1 MRRLLW
7 RSRSP
12 WRKRTASHPA
22 ERGAAAVEFA
32 LIVTLFLVLVLG
44 IFEFGRGFNIQVSL
58 SEAAREAARYAAIHY
73 ADAGY
78 SDEDAQNAGID
89 AAPSV
94 DLELADVD
102 VAYDAGACSPGDN
115 VVVTVTFNTTYMT
128 GLPGLIPGI
137 PTDLPI
143 SARGVMR
150 CGG

>member
-1 MRRLLW
+1 MRKLLW
-7 RSRSP
+7 RRRLP
-12 WRKRTASHPA
+12 WRKRIDAQLG
-22 ERGAAAVEFA
+22 EKGAAAVEFA
-32 LIVTLFLVLVLG
+32 LIVPIFLVLVLG

-73 ADAGY
+73 ADADY
-78 SDEDAQNAGID
+78 TDADAQNAGID

-94 DLELADVD
+94 DLQVEDVD
-102 VAYDAGACSPGDN
+102 VAYDAGACSPGNN

-128 GLPGLIPGI
+128 GLPGLVPGI
-137 PTDLPI
+137 PSDLSI

>member
-1 MRRLLW
+1 MRKLLW
-7 RSRSP
+7 RKGAATRES
-12 WRKRTASHPA
+12 

-32 LIVTLFLVLVLG
+32 LIVPILLMLVLG
-44 IFEFGRGFNIQVSL
+44 IFEFGRAFNIQVSL

-78 SDEDAQNAGID
+78 SDEDAQNVGID

-94 DLELADVD
+94 ALELDDVS

-115 VVVTVTFNTTYMT
+115 VVVTVTFNTTYLT
-128 GLPGLIPGI
+128 GLPGLIPGM
-137 PTDLPI
+137 PTDLSI